1 MSKKMKKQESI
12 GRLISCIYR
21 YSQFNIA
28 KKLCFYNIGRG
39 QISFLMSL
47 YNCDGVS
54 QENMA
59 KKLRIDKSTAA
70 RAVKKLINKGYIIK
84 ERDLSDKRK
93 YKVFLTEKAKKI
105 KPKITK
111 IVSEWSEALLSDFTD
126 EERKILI
133 KFLKKIIKNA
143 DQ

>member
-1 MSKKMKKQESI
+1 MKKQESI

-28 KKLCFYNIGRG
+28 KKLDFYNIGRG
-39 QISFLMSL
+39 QIGFLMSL

-54 QENMA
+54 QEDMA

-70 RAVKKLINKGYIIK
+70 RAVKKLINEDYIIK

-105 KPKITK
+105 KPKIIR
-111 IVSEWSEALLSDFTD
+111 IVSEWSDALLSDFTD

-133 KFLKKIIKNA
+133 KFLKKIIKNV

>member
-1 MSKKMKKQESI
+1 
-12 GRLISCIYR
+12 
-21 YSQFNIA
+21 
-28 KKLCFYNIGRG
+28 
-39 QISFLMSL
+39 MSL

-54 QENMA
+54 QEDMA

-70 RAVKKLINKGYIIK
+70 RAVKKLINEDYIIK

-105 KPKITK
+105 KPKIIR
-111 IVSEWSEALLSDFTD
+111 IVSEWSDALLSDFTD